1 MTSPYPSR
9 GGVPRGTGVDGT
21 SVSSSSDASSC
32 SKQVLEPVLAHG
44 VDISTVVH
52 ARLARIPRDSGI
64 GSTRWSDTLRESSM
78 TRMEVELEKKMKKD
92 RLLRTSASA
101 RAAEKAKLMDA
112 RIAARQ
118 VAQ

>member
-1 MTSPYPSR
+1 
-9 GGVPRGTGVDGT
+9 
-21 SVSSSSDASSC
+21 
-32 SKQVLEPVLAHG
+32 
-44 VDISTVVH
+44 
-52 ARLARIPRDSGI
+52 
-64 GSTRWSDTLRESSM
+64 M